1 MIFSNHTIETI
12 PHEFLHSQGLPHSF
26 FVNNPKRIVFKAM
39 ETHNI
44 MDYSHLIK
52 DPVTGDDRKTKDR
65 YYTWFWQWRI
75 VNNNIKE
82 K

>member
-1 MIFSNHTIETI
+1 
-12 PHEFLHSQGLPHSF
+12 
-26 FVNNPKRIVFKAM
+26 
-39 ETHNI
+39 